1 MTASDKNKGI
11 SGKNA
16 AAAGAVALAGS
27 VARMAHAQ
35 GSGKIKV
42 GLLGCGGRG
51 NGAVRQN
58 LNADPAVEVVA
69 LADLFESQVRK
80 TRDRLMAEDKYK
92 GRIKVDEDH
101 LFWGFDC
108 HEKLAQC
115 DADILLMAT
124 APAFRGRQMMAA
136 IKAGKH
142 VFTEKPV
149 ATDVAGCREVMAAS
163 ALAKEKGLAIV
174 CGTQRR
180 HESNRV
186 ELMKRIHD
194 GQIGELVGG
203 QCYWYGGGI
212 WYRGYNKGISEEDWK
227 KRNSDLPWHP
237 SYQAAQSELEWQCYN
252 WYHFNWLSG
261 DQICEQHIHN
271 IDIMNWCFDGPPV
284 KFMSVGGRAWRSYNE
299 KQIDPAKEVCRKYN
313 NGSEA
318 EWEKYNGDIW
328 DHIYAE
334 FEYANGARCL
344 SFSGHSPGKG
354 RGDEK
359 IVGTKGTSNCSN
371 AIKGENPWKFSGK
384 YVKGMDQE
392 HIDLIQS
399 IRSGRPLNEGQ
410 RIAESTLTAIG
421 ARTAAYTGRTF
432 KWSWLLNSSKQ
443 NLVPEQAQMKP
454 GRGIFHPIATGRD
467 TLV

>member
-1 MTASDKNKGI
+1 MTASDKNKGK
-11 SGKNA
+11 SGKHA
-16 AAAGAVALAGS
+16 TVAGAAALAGS
-27 VARMAHAQ
+27 ISHVVHARA
-35 GSGKIKV
+35 SGKIKV

-51 NGAVRQN
+51 KGAVRQN

-69 LADLFESQVRK
+69 LADLFESKVRSA
-80 TRDRLMAEDKYK
+80 RDGLLKDKKYE
-92 GRIKVDEDH
+92 GRIKIDDDH

-142 VFTEKPV
+142 IFTEKPV

-180 HESNRV
+180 HEFSRV

-212 WYRGYNKGISEEDWK
+212 WYRGYQEG
-227 KRNSDLPWHP
+227 L
-237 SYQAAQSELEWQCYN
+237 SELEWQCNN
-252 WYHFNWLSG
+252 WYHFTWLSG

-271 IDIMNWCFDGPPV
+271 IDVMNWCFDGPPV
-284 KFMSVGGRAWRSYNE
+284 KFMSVGGRAWRSYSE
-299 KQIDPAKEVCRKYN
+299 TQIEPAKEVCRKYN

-318 EWEKYNGDIW
+318 NWEKYNGDIW

-344 SFSGHSPGKG
+344 SFSGHSPSNFGG
-354 RGDEK
+354 NSEK
-359 IVGTKGTSNCSN
+359 IVGTKGTSNCSS
-371 AIKGENPWKFSGK
+371 AIEGENPWKFSGEH
-384 YVKGMDQE
+384 VNGMDQE

-399 IRSGRPLNEGQ
+399 IRSGKPLNEGQ

-421 ARTAAYTGRTF
+421 ARISACTGRTF
-432 KWSWLLNSSKQ
+432 SWKWLLNSSKQ
-443 NLVPEQAQMKP
+443 NLVPDQADLKA
-454 GRGIFHPIATGRD
+454 GRGIFNPIATGCD

>member
-1 MTASDKNKGI
+1 MRASEKDNGKSNTHTTAAVG
-11 SGKNA
+11 A
-16 AAAGAVALAGS
+16 AALAGS
-27 VARMAHAQ
+27 VAHLAHAR

-51 NGAVRQN
+51 NGALRQN
-58 LNADPAVEVVA
+58 LNADPGIEVIA
-69 LADLFESQVRK
+69 LADLFESQVRR
-80 TRDRLMAEDKYK
+80 TRERLLREDKYK
-92 GRIKVDEDH
+92 GRVKIDDDH

-108 HEKLAQC
+108 HEKIAQC
-115 DADILLMAT
+115 EADLLVMAT

-142 VFTEKPV
+142 IFTEKPV

-163 ALAKEKGLAIV
+163 KLAKEKGLAIV

-180 HESNRV
+180 HEFSRV

-212 WYRGYNKGISEEDWK
+212 WFRGYQEGM
-227 KRNSDLPWHP
+227 
-237 SYQAAQSELEWQCYN
+237 SELEWQCYN
-252 WYHFNWLSG
+252 WYHFNWISG

-271 IDIMNWCFDGPPV
+271 IDVMNWCFNGPPV
-284 KFMSVGGRAWRSYNE
+284 KFTAVGGRGWRTFNE
-299 KQIDPAKEVCRKYN
+299 SQIKTAKDVCRELN

-318 EWEKYNGDIW
+318 GWEKYNGDIW
-328 DHIYAE
+328 DHIFAE

-354 RGDEK
+354 RNGEK
-359 IVGTKGTSNCSN
+359 IVGTKGTSNCSSS
-371 AIKGENPWKFSGK
+371 IEGENPWKYSGK
-384 YVKGMDQE
+384 HVNGMDQE
-392 HIDLIQS
+392 HIDLVKS
-399 IRSGRPLNEGQ
+399 IRSGNVLNEGQ

-421 ARTAAYTGRTF
+421 ARTAAFTGRALSW
-432 KWSWLLNSSKQ
+432 KWLLNASKQ
-443 NLVPEQAQMKP
+443 DLVPKELIP
-454 GRGIFHPIATGRD
+454 GPGVFHSIATGRD

>member
-11 SGKNA
+11 SKTSA
-16 AAAGAVALAGS
+16 TAAGAVALAGS
-27 VARMAHAQ
+27 ISHVVHARA
-35 GSGKIKV
+35 SGKIKV

-58 LNADPAVEVVA
+58 LNADPAVEVIA
-69 LADLFESQVRK
+69 LADLFESKVRS
-80 TRDRLMAEDKYK
+80 TRDRLLRDDKYK
-92 GRIKVDEDH
+92 GRIKIDDDH
-101 LFWGFDC
+101 LFSGFDC

-115 DADILLMAT
+115 EADILLMAT

-142 VFTEKPV
+142 IFTEKPV

-180 HESNRV
+180 HEFNRV

-212 WYRGYNKGISEEDWK
+212 WYRGHQEGM
-227 KRNSDLPWHP
+227 
-237 SYQAAQSELEWQCYN
+237 SELEWQCNN

-271 IDIMNWCFDGPPV
+271 IDVMNWCFDGPPV
-284 KFMSVGGRAWRSYNE
+284 KFMAVGGRAWRSYNE
-299 KQIDPAKEVCRKYN
+299 KQIVPAKEVCRKYN
-313 NGSEA
+313 DGSETN
-318 EWEKYNGDIW
+318 WEKYNGDIW

-359 IVGTKGTSNCSN
+359 IVGTKGTSNCN
-371 AIKGENPWKFSGK
+371 DRIEGENAWKYDGAR
-384 YVKGMDQE
+384 VNGMDQE

-399 IRSGRPLNEGQ
+399 IRSGKPLNEGQ

-421 ARTAAYTGRTF
+421 ARTAAFTGRTF
-432 KWSWLLNSSKQ
+432 SWKWLYNSSKHK
-443 NLVPEQAQMKP
+443 LVPEQADLRA

>member
-1 MTASDKNKGI
+1 MTASNENKGI
-11 SGKNA
+11 SKTSA
-16 AAAGAVALAGS
+16 TAAGAVALAGS
-27 VARMAHAQ
+27 ISHVVHARA
-35 GSGKIKV
+35 SGKIKV

-58 LNADPAVEVVA
+58 LNADPAIEVIA
-69 LADLFESQVRK
+69 LADLFESKVRS
-80 TRDRLMAEDKYK
+80 TRDRLLKDDKYK
-92 GRIKVDEDH
+92 GRIKIDDDH
-101 LFWGFDC
+101 LFSGFDC

-115 DADILLMAT
+115 EADILLMAT

-142 VFTEKPV
+142 IFTEKPV

-180 HESNRV
+180 HEPNRV

-212 WYRGYNKGISEEDWK
+212 WYRGYQEGM
-227 KRNSDLPWHP
+227 
-237 SYQAAQSELEWQCYN
+237 SELEWQCNN

-284 KFMSVGGRAWRSYNE
+284 KFMAVGGRAWRSYNE
-299 KQIDPAKEVCRKYN
+299 KQIVPAKEVCRKYN
-313 NGSEA
+313 NGSEDN
-318 EWEKYNGDIW
+318 WEKYNGDIW

-359 IVGTKGTSNCSN
+359 IVGTKGTSNCN
-371 AIKGENPWKFSGK
+371 DRIEGENAWKYDGDR
-384 YVKGMDQE
+384 VNGMDQE

-399 IRSGRPLNEGQ
+399 IRSGKPLNEGQ

-421 ARTAAYTGRTF
+421 ARTAAFTGRTF
-432 KWSWLLNSSKQ
+432 SWKWLRKFSWKWLRNSSKQ
-443 NLVPEQAQMKP
+443 DLVPEQADLRA
-454 GRGIFHPIATGRD
+454 GRGVFHPIATGRD
-467 TLV
+467 QLV

>member
-11 SGKNA
+11 SGKHA
-16 AAAGAVALAGS
+16 AIAGAAALAGS
-27 VARMAHAQ
+27 ISHVVHARA
-35 GSGKIKV
+35 SGKIKV

-51 NGAVRQN
+51 NGAIRQN
-58 LNADPAVEVVA
+58 LNADPAVEVIA
-69 LADLFESQVRK
+69 LADLFESKVRS
-80 TRDRLMAEDKYK
+80 TREKLQRDEKYK
-92 GRIKVDEDH
+92 GRINIDDDH
-101 LFWGFDC
+101 MFWGWDC

-115 DADILLMAT
+115 DADILCMAT

-180 HESNRV
+180 HEFSRV

-212 WYRGYNKGISEEDWK
+212 WYRGNIPYEG
-227 KRNSDLPWHP
+227 
-237 SYQAAQSELEWQCYN
+237 ASELEWQCQN
-252 WYHFNWLSG
+252 WYHFTWLSG

-271 IDIMNWCFDGPPV
+271 IDVLNWCFNGPPV
-284 KFMSVGGRAWRSYNE
+284 KFMAVGGRAWRTYNE
-299 KQIDPAKEVCRKYN
+299 SQVKGAKEVCRHYN

-318 EWEKYNGDIW
+318 GWEKYNGDIW

-344 SFSGHSPGKG
+344 SFSGHSPSNFGG
-354 RGDEK
+354 NSEK
-359 IVGTKGTSNCSN
+359 IVGTKGTSNCNN
-371 AIKGENPWKFSGK
+371 AIEGENPWKYSGK
-384 YVKGMDQE
+384 HVNGMDQE

-399 IRSGRPLNEGQ
+399 IRSGKPLNEGQ

-421 ARTAAYTGRTF
+421 ARIAAYTGRTF
-432 KWSWLLNSSKQ
+432 SWKWLLNSSKQ
-443 NLVPEQAQMKP
+443 DLVPKQEELKAGP
-454 GRGIFHPIATGRD
+454 GIFHPIATGRD